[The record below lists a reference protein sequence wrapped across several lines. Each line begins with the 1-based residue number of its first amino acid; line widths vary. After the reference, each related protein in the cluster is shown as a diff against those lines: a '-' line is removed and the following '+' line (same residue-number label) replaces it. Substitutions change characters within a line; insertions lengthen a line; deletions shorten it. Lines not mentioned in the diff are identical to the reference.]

1 MPHRVGAF
9 AMRMPV
15 LAAAVVALLAT
26 HAVAAPLCP
35 SERPDEFAARP
46 VSDPAVLRAVL
57 LDQPLSEA
65 LAELAT
71 LAGRPLRTGPGIT
84 GQLRRS
90 RVEGTLADALDALSR
105 DHGLVWWTDGHTV
118 EAAGLASVDSKV
130 FNVAAASESRLC
142 ATLRRYGAEGHGV
155 QVQVDEPSATVRVV
169 GPPGFIAFVE
179 TVLSQGSTPSTRQ
192 EPVSVIKFG
201 RIAAD

>member
-1 MPHRVGAF
+1 
-9 AMRMPV
+9 MRMPV
-15 LAAAVVALLAT
+15 LAAAVAALLAT
-26 HAVAAPLCP
+26 PAAAAPLCP

-46 VSDPAVLRAVL
+46 AADPAVLRAVL

-65 LAELAT
+65 LTELAT
-71 LAGRPLRTGPGIT
+71 LAGRPLRTGPGIA

-105 DHGLVWWTDGHTV
+105 DHGLVWWTDGHMI
-118 EAAGLASVDSKV
+118 EAAGLASVESRV
-130 FNVAAASESRLC
+130 FSVAAASESRLC

-169 GPPGFIAFVE
+169 GPPAFVAFIE
-179 TVLSQGSTPSTRQ
+179 TVLSQGSAPSGRQ

-201 RIAAD
+201 RTAAD

>member
-1 MPHRVGAF
+1 
-9 AMRMPV
+9 MRMPV
-15 LAAAVVALLAT
+15 LAAAVAALLAPP
-26 HAVAAPLCP
+26 AAAAPLCP
-35 SERPDEFAARP
+35 SERSDEVAARP

-65 LAELAT
+65 LAELAA

-90 RVEGTLADALDALSR
+90 RVEGTLADALDALAR

-118 EAAGLASVDSKV
+118 DAAGLASVESKV
-130 FNVAAASESRLC
+130 FTVGAASESRLC
-142 ATLRRYGAEGHGV
+142 TTLRRYGAEGFGV

-169 GPPGFIAFVE
+169 GPPGFVAFVE
-179 TVLSQGSTPSTRQ
+179 TVLSQGTTPSARQ